1 MIRNILFITV
11 LIFLVFTVNGKEAI
25 NPTITPVFFTPSTT
39 ITVTYDV
46 TGTPLANLTTAYIWV
61 WIPGKNTNAIYNINP
76 ANATAAP
83 AMFTK
88 NLVGGRTL
96 FSITFTPSAFFSG
109 SIAAET
115 SIGMLLKGPDWS
127 NGQTTDYIANFWDG
141 NFKVQLTSPQQQPL
155 FVSNLDIIHIE
166 AQTPVVATFQLFV
179 NGNLVNSQSGITV
192 YSYDHQVTEVAGGST
207 VAVVAQAGAASDNA
221 SFQYLISTSSPV
233 QPRPSGVRPGINY
246 QPDNTRAILC
256 LWAPGKNSVYA
267 FGDFSNWQV
276 LPEHLMFRD
285 GEYFWI
291 ELTGLQPQQ
300 EYGYQYLVNEQ
311 LKLADPFADKILDP
325 LDQYIS
331 PSVYPALKPY
341 PVQALNSAD
350 YFNRVS
356 VFQTGQVPFTWQ
368 ISNFQKPAKEN
379 LVIYEVLLRDY
390 FSSQHRTYQSLLD
403 TLSYLKRLGV
413 NAIELMPI
421 MEFNGNEG
429 WGYNPTFMFAP
440 DKYYGPKE
448 KLKELVDACHANG
461 MAVILDIALNHQDIP
476 NPMVLLDFDFS
487 TFRPTAQN
495 RWFFTQAR
503 HPFNVFYD
511 MNHGSTY
518 TQQYVDTVNY
528 YWLKEYKID
537 GFRFDL
543 SKGFSTTNY
552 CTTPNCDTG
561 GEVAAWSGYDATRIA
576 LLKRMA
582 DKIWSHS
589 PDAYIIL
596 EHLGSNT
603 EEKELAEYR
612 YSEGKGMLLWG
623 NMNHAYSQISMGYGS
638 DADISGVYY
647 KNRSWE
653 TPGLV
658 AYMESHDE
666 ERIMYRNL
674 TNGNSA
680 SGYSVRN
687 LSTALNR
694 IKAASLLF
702 YTVPGPKMLWQ
713 FGELGYDFSINQCV
727 GGSVSSN
734 CRLDPKPVVW
744 DYYNQ
749 PSRQSLFYYTADL
762 IRLKKT
768 YDVFQS
774 GNLLMTTGNSLVK
787 QIILRN
793 EPYTAAPTSADDM
806 NVVIVAN
813 FDVVPVTTNISFPHT
828 GVWFDYYSY
837 GMPITISSTSTSF
850 TLAPG
855 QYRLFTDVEIENGI
869 VTGIDRTAWEP
880 LVLDVFPN
888 PFINRLNLKTDML
901 VDKAC
906 LINITGTRFCLTKI
920 SDTEWLVPALAGG
933 VYILELGLRNRIV
946 HVKVVKE

>member
-1 MIRNILFITV
+1 MMRTILLLTGITLLSFAV
-11 LIFLVFTVNGKEAI
+11 KAKESI
-25 NPTITPVFFTPSTT
+25 TPSITPVFFTPATT

-46 TGTPLANLTTAYIWV
+46 TGTSLANLATAYIWV

-76 ANATAAP
+76 ANPSAAP
-83 AMFTK
+83 AMFSK
-88 NLVGGRTL
+88 SIVDGRTL
-96 FSITFTPSAFFSG
+96 FTLTFTPSTFFSG

-115 SIGMLLKGPDWS
+115 ALGMLLKGPDWS
-127 NGQTTDYIANFWDG
+127 NGQTTDYIADFWDG
-141 NFKVQLTSPQQQPL
+141 NFRVQLTAPQQQPL
-155 FVSNLDIIHIE
+155 FVSTLDVIHIE
-166 AQTPVVATFQLFV
+166 AQTPVVSDFQLLI
-179 NGNLVNSQSGITV
+179 NGNPVDNQLGSTL
-192 YSYDHQVTEVAGGST
+192 YSYDHVVTELTGGST
-207 VAVVAQAGAASDNA
+207 VQLVAQAGSSSDNT

-233 QPRPSGVRPGINY
+233 QPRPSGIMPGINY
-246 QPDNTRAILC
+246 QTDHSRVTLC
-256 LWAPGKNSVYA
+256 LWAPGKTSAYA

-276 LPEHLMFRD
+276 LPEYLMYRD

-291 ELTGLQPQQ
+291 ELTGLVPQQ
-300 EYGYQYLVNEQ
+300 EYAYQYLVDQQ

-325 LDQYIS
+325 LDQYI
-331 PSVYPALKPY
+331 PSTTYPGLKPY
-341 PVQALNSAD
+341 PVQALNQAD

-356 VFQTGQVPFTWQ
+356 VFQTGQVPYTWQ
-368 ISNFQKPAKEN
+368 VIDFQKPVKEN
-379 LVIYEVLLRDY
+379 LVIYEVLLRDF
-390 FSSQHRTYQSLLD
+390 FSSQHRTYQSLID

-413 NAIELMPI
+413 NAIELMPV

-448 KLKELVDACHANG
+448 KLKQLVDACHANG
-461 MAVILDIALNHQDIP
+461 MAVILDIAMNHHDIP

-487 TFRPTAQN
+487 TYRPTSEN
-495 RWFFTQAR
+495 RWFFPQAR

-518 TQQYVDTVNY
+518 TQQYLDTVNY
-528 YWLKEYKID
+528 YWLHEYKID

-543 SKGFSTTNY
+543 SKGFSPTNY

-561 GEVAAWSGYDATRIA
+561 GEVAAWSGYDAIRIA

-623 NMNHAYSQISMGYGS
+623 NMNHAYSQVSMGYAS
-638 DADISGVYY
+638 NSDISGVYY
-647 KNRSWE
+647 KNRSWNA
-653 TPGLV
+653 PNLV

-666 ERIMYRNL
+666 ERLMYRNL

-687 LSTALNR
+687 FNTALNR
-694 IKAASLLF
+694 IKAASLMF
-702 YTVPGPKMLWQ
+702 YTVPGPKMAWQ
-713 FGELGYDFSINQCV
+713 FGELGYDFSINQCT
-727 GGSVSSN
+727 GGTVSPN

-744 DYYNQ
+744 HYQDQ
-749 PSRQSLFYYTADL
+749 PPRQSLFNYVADL

-774 GNLLMTTGNSLVK
+774 GNLLMTDGNSLVK
-787 QIILRN
+787 QITLRN
-793 EPYTAAPTSADDM
+793 EPYNSNPALPDDM
-806 NVVIVAN
+806 NAVIVAN
-813 FDVVPVTTNISFPHT
+813 FDVVQVTGNVSFPHT
-828 GVWFDYYSY
+828 GVWFDYYAY
-837 GMPITISSTSTSF
+837 GLPITISSTSTSF

-855 QYRLFTDVEIENGI
+855 EYKLFTDVEIENGI
-869 VTGIDRTAWEP
+869 ITHIESEP
-880 LVLDVFPN
+880 HEKVELDVFPN
-888 PFINRLNLKTDML
+888 PFNDRLHLKSVHPVEKVYLINLAGQSLNLTR
-901 VDKAC
+901 
-906 LINITGTRFCLTKI
+906 INE
-920 SDTEWLVPALAGG
+920 SEWLTPTLARG
-933 VYILELGLRNRIV
+933 VYLLKVLLGGQVI
-946 HVKVVKE
+946 HVKVYKD

>member
-1 MIRNILFITV
+1 MRRFFFAVV
-11 LIFLVFTVNGKEAI
+11 LVLTNGFVLAKESI
-25 NPTITPVFFTPSTT
+25 NPTITPLFFTPSTS

-46 TGTPLANLTTAYIWV
+46 TGTPLAGLATAYIWV

-88 NLVGGRTL
+88 SFVSGRTL

-109 SIAAET
+109 SIAGET
-115 SIGMLLKGPDWS
+115 SIGMLLKGVDWS

-155 FVSNLDIIHIE
+155 FVATLDMIHIE
-166 AQTPVVATFQLFV
+166 AQTPVASVFQLYI
-179 NGNLVNSQSGITV
+179 NGNLVNSQSGVTL
-192 YSYDHQVTEVAGGST
+192 YSYDHQVTETSGGST
-207 VAVVAQAGAASDNA
+207 VQLVAQAGPSSDET
-221 SFQYLISTSSPV
+221 SFQYLISANSPV
-233 QPRPSGVRPGINY
+233 QARPPGIRPGINY
-246 QPDNTRAILC
+246 KPDNTRVTLC
-256 LWAPGKNSVYA
+256 LWAPGKSSVYA
-267 FGDFSNWQV
+267 FGDFSDWQV
-276 LPEHLMFRD
+276 LPQNLMYRD

-291 ELTGLQPQQ
+291 ELNGLVSNQ
-300 EYGYQYLVNEQ
+300 EYAFQYLVNEQ

-325 LDQYIS
+325 LDQYIPATS
-331 PSVYPALKPY
+331 YPGLKTYPSK
-341 PVQALNSAD
+341 ALNPQD
-350 YFNRVS
+350 YFNRLS
-356 VFQTGQVPFTWQ
+356 VFQTGQSPFTWQ
-368 ISNFQKPAKEN
+368 VTNFQKPAKEN

-390 FSSQHRTYQSLLD
+390 FSNQHRTYQSLID

-461 MAVILDIALNHQDIP
+461 IAVILDIAMNHHDIP
-476 NPMVLLDFDFS
+476 NPMVMLDFDFS
-487 TFRPTAQN
+487 TFRPTAN
-495 RWFFTQAR
+495 NKWFFTQAR

-518 TQQYVDTVNY
+518 TQQYLDSVNY
-528 YWLKEYKID
+528 YWLHEYKID

-543 SKGFSTTNY
+543 SKGFTTTNY
-552 CTTPNCDTG
+552 CTTSNCDTG
-561 GEVAAWSGYDATRIA
+561 GEVAAWSGYDAGRIA

-589 PDAYIIL
+589 PDAYIVL

-612 YSEGKGMLLWG
+612 FSEGKGMLLWG
-623 NMNHAYSQISMGYGS
+623 NLNHAYSQNSMGYGS
-638 DADISGVYY
+638 DSDISGVYY
-647 KNRSWE
+647 KNRSWDA
-653 TPGLV
+653 PHLV
-658 AYMESHDE
+658 GYMESHDE
-666 ERIMYRNL
+666 ERMMYRNL

-687 LSTALNR
+687 LNTALNR

-713 FGELGYDFSINQCV
+713 FGELGYDYSINQCA
-727 GGSVSSN
+727 GGSVNSD

-744 DYYNQ
+744 EYTLQ
-749 PSRQSLFYYTADL
+749 QSRQSLFNHVADL
-762 IRLKKT
+762 IRLKKE

-774 GNLLMTTGNSLVK
+774 GSLLMTPGNSLVK
-787 QIILRN
+787 QLIFRN
-793 EPYTAAPTSADDM
+793 EPYNPNPSIPDDM
-806 NVVIVAN
+806 NAVIVAN
-813 FDVVPVTTNISFPHT
+813 FDVVPVTVNVSFPHT

-837 GMPITISSTSTSF
+837 GSPVTVSSTLTSF

-855 QYRLFTDVEIENGI
+855 QFRLFTDVEIENGI
-869 VTGIDRTAWEP
+869 ITGITPKEEARLQVHA
-880 LVLDVFPN
+880 FPN
-888 PFINRLNLKTDML
+888 PFTNRLT
-901 VDKAC
+901 
-906 LINITGTRFCLTKI
+906 ITADEAIEQVYLLTPSGQQLPLTRL
-920 SDTEWLVPALAGG
+920 SYTEWAANG
-933 VYILELGLRNRIV
+933 VKPGMYILRILSRRKV
-946 HVKVVKE
+946 HYIKLVKE